1 MTNVRANLPKSV
13 IVGGQRIRI
22 DVSTSIEDWG
32 QYNHDTKV
40 ITISHRA
47 LEKASLLRSTLRHE
61 LMHAAFSISGVSYCK
76 GFQEEAVVRCME
88 EVFFPSW
95 EGLHAKLV
103 KTEKL

>member
-1 MTNVRANLPKSV
+1 MTKVRANLPKSV

-22 DVSTSIEDWG
+22 ELSTSIEDWG

-47 LEKASLLRSTLRHE
+47 FEKAATLRATLRHE

-76 GFQEEAVVRCME
+76 GFQEEAVVRCLE

-95 EGLHAKLV
+95 EKLHAKLT
-103 KTEKL
+103 KTEKP

>member
-13 IVGGQRIRI
+13 IVGGQRIRL
-22 DVSTSIEDWG
+22 DVSTSLEDWG
-32 QYNHDTKV
+32 QYNHDTKA

-47 LEKASLLRSTLRHE
+47 LERDSTLRTTLRHE
-61 LMHAAFSISGVSYCK
+61 LMHAALSISGVSYCT

-95 EGLHAKLV
+95 EKLHTKLTNT
-103 KTEKL
+103 KKP